1 MARRGLWIG
10 LFGSIAAG
18 PLAADWALWL
28 SPSGDTDELDQFQLA
43 HEQDQSAV
51 VTAKAAVGQTFVPT
65 RRSLYRIDFK
75 IDNADDTR
83 PGRIRLYRWR
93 GSHGSTISSRPLF
106 EDVVDL
112 SGSPGYLTQ
121 SFFPRIEVRPGKFY
135 YLEFSAT
142 GRRHYRVAQAIDAED
157 PYPGGRAFRNGR
169 VSSKGGYHDLWFRTW
184 GRDSVVADD
193 FEEGRPA
200 DAVEVPVAG
209 GGRREA
215 RTSSDPRARWFPP
228 RSWHKPITRRN
239 YYERVENFADRYR
252 SHALAACREILHG
265 DAMRE
270 AFLYRVSCEEGAC
283 NERHVVDALAIFRI
297 GHAWQFCSGSKAPGA
312 RSCATEC
319 VPDAP
324 MGFDRMDRPARA
336 YAWIRDSPTLE
347 ENDHEMIRELL
358 LDRARRY
365 WPGRETGAHNRAMTA
380 AVGYRLVSDLFPD
393 VPEASDWRAYARNN
407 WNAFWAYRDT
417 YEDSAMYSGV
427 VWWPSVLAY
436 AEIAGLEERIW
447 SDERFLK
454 LVDRFAAETIPL
466 GVLPNFGDS
475 VGWPPDPSGLV
486 WLFEAAAA
494 HTQRP
499 EYRWIAHRLF
509 EYATQRVRDDWP
521 RRDAFYLAHP
531 SMMGA
536 YFATDDTLDPRRP
549 FDRREEVLLS
559 RKAEDP
565 MEARLSPGQ
574 SIGAVFEA
582 TATPLA
588 RISVGVRNMADER
601 PARVSLWRWR
611 GSRERTVRDR
621 PIYRDALG
629 LQGEDRLEARSVHP
643 FLDLEVGSSYY
654 LAIDREEAPLV
665 LETDRTRK
673 EDFSFELF
681 TLTGQSSI
689 VTDRVRAR
697 RRSRDAQRAPR
708 QHYEFTEERAP
719 DKLVLRSGNAPEDL
733 HAVFNLVAGHQ
744 HGQSETGAMISL
756 VDAAS
761 VLVTSGPFPYW
772 YFGNVR
778 APQDESLP
786 FLRRHWGGRHGR
798 PGNGAIV
805 TRFSDSRAVTVAEI
819 RFRDPNGWQVEQ
831 RRTLFFVKNRFLLVR
846 DRFVFPHD
854 ITVSAGPVWHAR
866 DLSPERGRDF
876 FDIYDRQPLS
886 DVWRV
891 RNPERHALVYFVPR
905 TGRVA
910 EAGEISAYLPPASC
924 PLNSAATVKTE
935 CRGGPTFF
943 AAQRWSGSVKGGESR
958 FFDTLIVPHSP
969 RTSPKVL
976 ADGIRVLVAKDALA
990 VELDLGR
997 ERWLVVDDP
1006 TGRGI
1011 DEEAIATDARYL
1023 VARTAPNEAP
1033 YWLTHEATRVRWHD
1047 RERSWPVSTSVEVGA
1062 ELPQK
1067 RIEAR

>member
-1 MARRGLWIG
+1 
-10 LFGSIAAG
+10 
-18 PLAADWALWL
+18 
-28 SPSGDTDELDQFQLA
+28 
-43 HEQDQSAV
+43 
-51 VTAKAAVGQTFVPT
+51 
-65 RRSLYRIDFK
+65 
-75 IDNADDTR
+75 
-83 PGRIRLYRWR
+83 
-93 GSHGSTISSRPLF
+93 
-106 EDVVDL
+106 
-112 SGSPGYLTQ
+112 
-121 SFFPRIEVRPGKFY
+121 
-135 YLEFSAT
+135 
-142 GRRHYRVAQAIDAED
+142 
-157 PYPGGRAFRNGR
+157 
-169 VSSKGGYHDLWFRTW
+169 
-184 GRDSVVADD
+184 
-193 FEEGRPA
+193 
-200 DAVEVPVAG
+200 
-209 GGRREA
+209 
-215 RTSSDPRARWFPP
+215 
-228 RSWHKPITRRN
+228 
-239 YYERVENFADRYR
+239 
-252 SHALAACREILHG
+252 
-265 DAMRE
+265 
-270 AFLYRVSCEEGAC
+270 
-283 NERHVVDALAIFRI
+283 
-297 GHAWQFCSGSKAPGA
+297 
-312 RSCATEC
+312 
-319 VPDAP
+319 
-324 MGFDRMDRPARA
+324 
-336 YAWIRDSPTLE
+336 
-347 ENDHEMIRELL
+347 MIREIL
-358 LDRARRY
+358 LDRARRF
-365 WPGRETGAHNRAMTA
+365 WPAREIGAHNRAMTA

-393 VPEASDWRAYARNN
+393 APEASDWRSYARNN

-417 YEDSAMYSGV
+417 YEDSAMYSGA

-436 AEIAGLEERIW
+436 AELAGLEERIW
-447 SDERFLK
+447 SDERFLR

-549 FDRREEVLLS
+549 LDRREEILVS

-565 MEARLSPGQ
+565 MEALLEPGR

-588 RISVGVRNMADER
+588 RISIGVRNMADER

-611 GSRERTVRDR
+611 GSRTRTLAEK
-621 PIYRDALG
+621 PIYQDVLALD
-629 LQGEDRLEARSVHP
+629 GEDELDARSAFP
-643 FLDLEVGSSYY
+643 FLDLEVGASYY
-654 LAIDREEAPLV
+654 LAIDRAEAPLV
-665 LETDRTRK
+665 LETERA
-673 EDFSFELF
+673 ENEAFSFELF
-681 TLTGQSSI
+681 TLAGESST

-697 RRSRDAQRAPR
+697 RLPRDARRAPR
-708 QHYEFTEERAP
+708 QHFEFTEERTA
-719 DKLVLRSGNAPEDL
+719 DKLVLRSGNDPDDL

-756 VDAAS
+756 VDGGS

-846 DRFVFPHD
+846 DRFVFPDD
-854 ITVSAGPVWHAR
+854 ITASAGPIWHAR
-866 DLSPERGRDF
+866 DLAPERGSDF
-876 FDIYDRQPLS
+876 FDVYDRQPLS

-891 RNPERHALVYFVPR
+891 RNPPRHALVYFVPR
-905 TGRVA
+905 AGRTT

-924 PLNSAATVKTE
+924 PLDSAATVKPE

-943 AAQRWSGSVKGGESR
+943 AAQRWSGSVKSGQSR
-958 FFDTLIVPHSP
+958 VFDTLIVPHSP
-969 RTSPKVL
+969 RTSATAL
-976 ADGIRVLVAKDALA
+976 ADRIRVLTATDALA
-990 VELDLGR
+990 LELDLGR

-1011 DEEAIATDARYL
+1011 DQEDIATDARYL
-1023 VARTAPNEAP
+1023 VARTVPNDAP
-1033 YWLTHEATRVRWHD
+1033 YWLTHEASRVRWHE
-1047 RERSWPVSTSVEVGA
+1047 RERSWPVPTSVEVGA
-1062 ELPQK
+1062 ELPPK
-1067 RIEAR
+1067 RIEGR